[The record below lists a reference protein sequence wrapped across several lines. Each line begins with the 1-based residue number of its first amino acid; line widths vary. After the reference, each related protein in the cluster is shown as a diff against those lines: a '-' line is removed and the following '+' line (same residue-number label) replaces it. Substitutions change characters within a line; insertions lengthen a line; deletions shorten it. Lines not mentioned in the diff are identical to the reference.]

1 MAIKLRRPD
10 PTEERLSWMKNVA
23 VEICVDEGRIK
34 GKLDFQFLIMPP
46 SELDAELSEAD
57 QQKTYD
63 FVTKIL
69 RSVRGMKD
77 EDGEDWERD
86 RPTGF
91 RAACSGADNGR
102 VPILFRPYDLGR
114 LPKKRLSDL
123 ACALFK
129 KQLPDMSTEEEQ
141 QLRQVGATDEFIEQ
155 KREAG
160 RRHAAEIA
168 DETPDPIF
176 TIWPDMEDAIRIF
189 QFAQWDL
196 VAGMAGAIWTGV
208 RATEIEALASMLD
221 IETDD
226 QLLADLQA
234 MQNAASKVLNA
245 KK

>member
-1 MAIKLRRPD
+1 
-10 PTEERLSWMKNVA
+10 
-23 VEICVDEGRIK
+23 
-34 GKLDFQFLIMPP
+34 
-46 SELDAELSEAD
+46 
-57 QQKTYD
+57 
-63 FVTKIL
+63 
-69 RSVRGMKD
+69 
-77 EDGEDWERD
+77 
-86 RPTGF
+86 
-91 RAACSGADNGR
+91 
-102 VPILFRPYDLGR
+102 
-114 LPKKRLSDL
+114 
-123 ACALFK
+123 
-129 KQLPDMSTEEEQ
+129 MSAEEEQ

-168 DETPDPIF
+168 DKTPDPIF

-234 MQNAASKVLNA
+234 MQNAASRILNA